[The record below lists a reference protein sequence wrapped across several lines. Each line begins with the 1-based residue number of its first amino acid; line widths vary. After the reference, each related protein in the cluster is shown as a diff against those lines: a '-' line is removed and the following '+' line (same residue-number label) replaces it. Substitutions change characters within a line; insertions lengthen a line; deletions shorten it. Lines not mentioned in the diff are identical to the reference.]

1 MKWAKL
7 NNEVSESVF
16 IVKQVCLD
24 QDKAQADVG
33 WWVHLIL

>member
-16 IVKQVCLD
+16 IVKQVCLG
-24 QDKAQADVG
+24 QDKAGADAG
-33 WWVHLIL
+33 RWVHFIL